1 MPLSPRTDEP
11 TTGVDPA
18 SRRQLWDFIAATSRT
33 RAMILTTHSM
43 EECEALCAR
52 VGILIDGALR
62 CVGSVQHLKDRFAD
76 GFQLSM
82 QLAADDDNASSGSSG
97 GSGGSKD
104 VASASGVGASSAET
118 DRRRAAVVGAVRRAI
133 AGATLSEHAGQTVK
147 FHVPRCAPSV
157 SASASGYASA
167 SAAGLLSSSQQQQL
181 AGAEHSLPRLFASLE
196 TLRAPL
202 RVQQY
207 ALGQETLENIFLRFV
222 REAEAASAGS
232 EGATGAGF
240 SAGGNSGHGGAT
252 EMVALSSNNAL
263 FSKSVQP
270 LR

>member
-1 MPLSPRTDEP
+1 
-11 TTGVDPA
+11 
-18 SRRQLWDFIAATSRT
+18 
-33 RAMILTTHSM
+33 MILTTHSM

-82 QLAADDDNASSGSSG
+82 QLAADDDDASSGSG
-97 GSGGSKD
+97 GGTKA
-104 VASASGVGASSAET
+104 VASVSGVGASSAET

-147 FHVPRCAPSV
+147 FHVPRCAPS
-157 SASASGYASA
+157 ASASVSG
-167 SAAGLLSSSQQQQL
+167 AGLLSSSSSQQL

-232 EGATGAGF
+232 EGASGAGF

>member
-1 MPLSPRTDEP
+1 
-11 TTGVDPA
+11 
-18 SRRQLWDFIAATSRT
+18 
-33 RAMILTTHSM
+33 MILTTHSM

-82 QLAADDDNASSGSSG
+82 QLAADDDDDAG
-97 GSGGSKD
+97 GGSK
-104 VASASGVGASSAET
+104 AGAGESASSVET

-133 AGATLSEHAGQTVK
+133 AGASLSEHAGQTVK
-147 FHVPRCAPSV
+147 FHVPRCAPLP
-157 SASASGYASA
+157 AASGH
-167 SAAGLLSSSQQQQL
+167 QHN
-181 AGAEHSLPRLFASLE
+181 AGAEHTLPQLFASLE
-196 TLRAPL
+196 TLRSPL

-222 REAEAASAGS
+222 REAEAAAS
-232 EGATGAGF
+232 EGGKDAST
-240 SAGGNSGHGGAT
+240 SAGGSGGTA
-252 EMVALSSNNAL
+252 EMVALTSNNAL
-263 FSKSVQP
+263 FSKAAQP